1 MKKTILTFCILISIV
16 SIPSTIN
23 AQHSAARQWKEVL
36 LEAIRN
42 DYARPTIHA
51 RNLFHTSVAMYDA
64 WAAYDNIAQTYLLG
78 KTVGGYTCPF
88 NGVSTPNNIKEAQ
101 KEAISYAA
109 YRLLNH
115 RFIGSPGE
123 QGSMFRFDSL
133 MISLG
138 YDTSFTSTD
147 NYNNSPAAL
156 GNYIA
161 QSIIAFGFQD
171 GSNEQGS
178 YANLYY
184 MPVNPPL
191 IPIIPGDTSL
201 VDPNR
206 WQPLTL
212 DVFIDQA
219 GNIIGNTTPDFLSP
233 EWGEVIPFSLNQ
245 NELTKFNRDNY
256 DYWVYHD
263 PGVPPLLDTSA
274 VGGISDEYIWNFSL
288 VSIWSSQLTPSDN
301 VVWDISPASIG
312 NIKSFPETIY
322 GYHNFYKEFL
332 GGDISEGHTINPYT
346 GQPYTPQLVPRGD
359 YTRVLAEF
367 WADGPASETPPGHWF
382 TILNYVNDHT
392 LFEKRFNG
400 AGPILDELE
409 WDVKAYF
416 IMGGAVHDAAIA
428 SWGIKGWYDYI
439 RPISA
444 IRCMAG
450 FGQSSESNSP
460 NYHPAGIKLI
470 PGYIELVKAGDVLEG
485 LQGANINK
493 IKLYTWKGPAYINNP
508 DTDTAGVGWI
518 LADNWWPYQRP
529 TFITPPFAGYIS
541 GHSTYS
547 RAAAEVMTLLTGD
560 EYFPGGMGE
569 FLAPKNKFLVFEEG
583 PSVDV
588 VLQWATYRDA
598 SDQCSLSR
606 IWGGIHPPADDI
618 PGRIIGKVIGVEA
631 FQLAEQYFNGSVT
644 SVEDKNETNVTAKAV
659 VYPNPVRSGNQLN
672 IKINVPAQSVDI
684 KIYNILGQLVF
695 SKKLEGSFHNLQT
708 VSFNIRNI
716 STGIYFLTLN
726 SQVIKSTHKL
736 LIIK

>member
-42 DYARPTIHA
+42 DYARPTVHA

-88 NGVSTPNNIKEAQ
+88 NGVSTPSNIKEAQ

-171 GSNEQGS
+171 RSNEQGS

-332 GGDISEGHTINPYT
+332 GGDISEGYTINPYT

-400 AGPILDELE
+400 VGPILDELE

-560 EYFPGGMGE
+560 EFFPGGMGE